1 MNAKKGN
8 SLFNNN
14 KQGSSIPD
22 EPLYLAVGKLRR
34 PHGVKGEILMEV
46 LSDFPERIVQGKHVF
61 IGERYTELVIDN
73 ARPHAR
79 GLIVSI
85 QNVHD
90 RTQAENFRN
99 EVVYISSSDVIT
111 LPEDTYYHHQLI
123 GLEVRTENNDY
134 IGTIS
139 EILVTGANDVYLLST
154 PEGKEVLIPA
164 IKSVVLNIDLKMGK
178 IIVDLPEWL

>member
-8 SLFNNN
+8 SLSNN

-46 LSDFPERIVQGKHVF
+46 LSDFPERIIHGKHVF
-61 IGERYTELVIDN
+61 IGEAHKEHVIDN

-79 GLIVSI
+79 GLIVLI

-90 RTQAENFRN
+90 RTQAESFRN
-99 EVVYISSSDVIT
+99 EVVYITSSDVIA

-123 GLEVRTENNDY
+123 GLEVRTEHNDY
-134 IGTIS
+134 IGKVA
-139 EILVTGANDVYLLST
+139 EILETGANDVYLITT
-154 PEGKEVLIPA
+154 PDEKEILVPA
-164 IKSVVLNIDLKMGK
+164 IKSVVLNIDLEMGK